1 MYAHSEVTSPDGAH
15 DPIRTS
21 SSATLPADPI
31 TRCIESRAA
40 SFQGP
45 RTSPSHLEPIQL
57 ARYSPSEHYRHHTD
71 WFVDPAHSTSRSGG
85 QRVSSFFA
93 YVGVGEGTTG
103 GGTNFPALDAP
114 HGEEWC
120 DVIDCDEE
128 WEKGVTFRPV
138 EGNAVYW
145 ENMVSGEGDDR
156 TLHAG
161 LPVTGGWKVGMNLW
175 TREGPLGEDYKS
187 RE

>member
-1 MYAHSEVTSPDGAH
+1 MH
-15 DPIRTS
+15 DSIRTS
-21 SSATLPADPI
+21 SSATLPPDPI
-31 TRCIESRAA
+31 ARCIESRAA
-40 SFQGP
+40 AFQGP
-45 RTSPSHLEPIQL
+45 RTSPSHVEPIQL
-57 ARYSPSEHYRHHTD
+57 VRYNPSEHYHY
-71 WFVDPAHSTSRSGG
+71 
-85 QRVSSFFA
+85 A

-145 ENMVSGEGDDR
+145 ENMVGGQGDDR

-161 LPVTGGWKVGMNLW
+161 LPVTGGWKVGMNVW
-175 TREGPLGEDYKS
+175 TREGPLGKEFKP